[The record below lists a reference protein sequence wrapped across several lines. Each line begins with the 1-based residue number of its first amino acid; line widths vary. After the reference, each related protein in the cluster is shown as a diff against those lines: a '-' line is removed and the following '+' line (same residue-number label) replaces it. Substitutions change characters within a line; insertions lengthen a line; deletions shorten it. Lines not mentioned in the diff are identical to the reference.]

1 MTNYKIIRIDKYG
14 NKIPYHSKS
23 LIDTALDY
31 IDNAA
36 KNLDKRC
43 IEYVNSGKIDKHAK
57 IAGRISE
64 KITEVAGK
72 SLITASRDG
81 VQLIGAGTLVVG
93 GAVVKD
99 ADTIKR
105 GGKIA
110 YNVGKERITRAAK
123 GIKTLAKTGRYY
135 YVNWDKLSN
144 ESKRKLYGYG
154 ITTVLGVFITA
165 AMWHEIGLLSSE
177 VDPVNCLYPM
187 IDIDDI
193 PYIDNGVYT
202 GDDDYDLQQLIS
214 LGELDNTT
222 HYSDIDR
229 NMTAVNDFLNMHG
242 ISEHDGY
249 EVHHIVPL
257 SQGGADSPENMVLIP
272 SDLHR
277 QITAAHDAFYGW
289 HS

>member
-1 MTNYKIIRIDKYG
+1 MEMNTFYRIDKYG
-14 NKIPYHSKS
+14 NKIPFHSKS
-23 LIDTALDY
+23 LIDTILDY

-36 KNLDKRC
+36 KSLDKKC
-43 IEYVNSGKIDKHAK
+43 DEYINSGKIDEHAK
-57 IAGRISE
+57 IAGRIGE
-64 KITEVAGK
+64 RITEATGK
-72 SLITASRDG
+72 SLIAVSRDG
-81 VQLIGAGTLVVG
+81 IQLIGAGTLVIG
-93 GAVVKD
+93 GAAVKD

-144 ESKRKLYGYG
+144 ESKRKLYEYG

-229 NMTAVNDFLNMHG
+229 NMTAANDFLNTHG

-257 SQGGADSPENMVLIP
+257 SQGGADSPENMVLVP

>member
-1 MTNYKIIRIDKYG
+1 MKMNTFYRTDKYG
-14 NKIPYHSKS
+14 NKIPFHSKS
-23 LIDTALDY
+23 LIENALDH
-31 IDNAA
+31 INDAA
-36 KNLDKRC
+36 KNLDKKC
-43 IEYVNSGKIDKHAK
+43 IEYTNSGKIDEHVK
-57 IAGRISE
+57 IAGQIAAR
-64 KITEVAGK
+64 ITEVAGK
-72 SLITASRDG
+72 SLIAVSRDSM
-81 VQLIGAGTLVVG
+81 QLIGAGTLVVG
-93 GAVVKD
+93 GAIAKD
-99 ADTIKR
+99 TDTIKK
-105 GGKIA
+105 GGRIA
-110 YNVGKERITRAAK
+110 YNVGKERITRTAK
-123 GIKTLAKTGRYY
+123 GVKTLAKTGRYY

-144 ESKRKLYGYG
+144 ESKRRLYEYG
-154 ITTVLGVFITA
+154 ITTALGVFITA

-177 VDPVNCLYPM
+177 VAPVNCLYPM
-187 IDIDDI
+187 IDVDNI
-193 PYIDNGVYT
+193 PYIDNGVYI

-272 SDLHR
+272 SDLHHK
-277 QITAAHDAFYGW
+277 ITAAHDAFYGW